1 MPLLL
6 QFKPMPEEWC
16 PVVGYEGYY
25 QVSNKGRVRN
35 AKTLRVLKTWINNGG
50 AHMVTFSVNKKRK
63 SFTISR
69 LVAAAF
75 IGPCPENLIVL
86 HGKKGRNYHGVDNLS
101 YGTYKQNN
109 GADRIRDKT
118 LLKGEHHGC
127 AKLNE
132 MQVRVIRRLL
142 ESKTMTQK
150 EISGIFHVNS
160 TTIGCIKRGTTWQH

>member
-1 MPLLL
+1 MV
-6 QFKPMPEEWC
+6 EEWR

-63 SFTISR
+63 GCTISR

-75 IGPCPENLIVL
+75 IGPCPENSIVL

-101 YGTYKQNN
+101 YGTYEQNN
-109 GADRIRDKT
+109 GVDRVRDGT
-118 LLKGEHHGC
+118 DNRGENHGC

-142 ESKTMTQK
+142 ESKSMTQK
-150 EISGIFHVNS
+150 EIADIFGVET
-160 TTIGCIKRGTTWQH
+160 TTIGHIKRGKTWQHL